1 MCLCIGVVETSVPS
15 VNSDKRKGDQLSCK
29 QYIVVILLILSF
41 PSGITIHARKLLN
54 GRSKE
59 CKARKESRL
68 EPMTSVDFHKIY
80 LEWEYFS

>member
-1 MCLCIGVVETSVPS
+1 MRENCM
-15 VNSDKRKGDQLSCK
+15 
-29 QYIVVILLILSF
+29 F
-41 PSGITIHARKLLN
+41 N

-68 EPMTSVDFHKIY
+68 EPMTSVDFHKID